1 LFIIPSKEFSVKS
14 ELLLNI
20 SRVTAL
26 FLPLLAALFSSSTSL
41 HAENA
46 PLKIGV
52 VLCLTG
58 GCQATGTHALNGLML
73 ARDEI
78 NAQGGILNRRVE
90 LVVQDSREVD
100 SPSHAVSAYR
110 QLRLDPEI
118 TLFVGPSWSIGGLAV
133 APVAV
138 RDPVILMAPTIGL
151 ETFNETGSNI
161 FNLWPHDSVS
171 TKALA
176 AYAIEKGWRRAAV
189 ISNTQ
194 PWESQ
199 LAQVFRKEFAQLG
212 GTETDFFEFSSSDNL
227 HLRAVAAK
235 VRVSKPDLIFMT
247 NYSQLGL
254 TGRALKE
261 LNVQSALM
269 TILLEDKQIEVAN
282 GSLEGLLFA
291 SYEDSARDFISK
303 YTTRFKLVPD
313 LGADTGYDTLYVYKD
328 AIERAQSFDPAVLK
342 NTLLTTQYNGAS
354 GAIRFDSKG
363 GVIKTPIF
371 KHLKGSER
379 IRN

>member
-1 LFIIPSKEFSVKS
+1 MTH
-14 ELLLNI
+14 
-20 SRVTAL
+20 SRHITQL
-26 FLPLLAALFSSSTSL
+26 RYLPILLALILTITRPL
-41 HAENA
+41 HADTK

-78 NAQGGILNRRVE
+78 NAQGGILNRTVK
-90 LVVQDSREVD
+90 LVVQDSRELE

-110 QLRLDPEI
+110 QLRLDPDI
-118 TLFVGPSWSIGGLAV
+118 SLFVGPSWTIGGLAI
-133 APVAV
+133 APIAA
-138 RDPVILMAPTIGL
+138 RDPVILTAPTIGL
-151 ETFNETGSNI
+151 ETFNETGPNI

-189 ISNTQ
+189 ISNTN

-199 LAQVFRKEFAQLG
+199 LARVFSNEYKRLG
-212 GTETDFFEFSSSDNL
+212 GTETNFLEFSSADSTN
-227 HLRAVAAK
+227 LRAVAAK
-235 VRVSKPDLIFMT
+235 IRQSKPDLILMT

-269 TILLEDKQIEVAN
+269 TILLEQKQIDIAK
-282 GSLEGLLFA
+282 GALEGIIFA
-291 SYEDSARDFISK
+291 TYEDSAPNFVTR
-303 YTTRFKLVPD
+303 YTEQFSIPPD

-328 AIERAQSFDPAVLK
+328 AIERAQSFDA
-342 NTLLTTQYNGAS
+342 NLLQKALLSTNRTGAS
-354 GAIRFDSKG
+354 GTIRFDSQG
-363 GVIKTPIF
+363 GVIKSPIF
-371 KHLKGSER
+371 KQLKGLLRVSISEPSASR
-379 IRN
+379 